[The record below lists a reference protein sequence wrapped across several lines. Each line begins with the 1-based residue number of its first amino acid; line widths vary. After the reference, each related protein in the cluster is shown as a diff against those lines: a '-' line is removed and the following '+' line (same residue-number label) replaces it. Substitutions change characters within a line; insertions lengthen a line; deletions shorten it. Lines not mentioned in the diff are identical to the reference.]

1 MSMLSFV
8 LAVDRLSTFI
18 GKAFAWLIV
27 GLTGAICYEVFARYL
42 FRAPTTWAFDVS
54 YMFYGTLFMCAGAY
68 TLARSGHVR
77 ADFLYRMSPPRLQAL
92 LDLTLYFLFYFPAMI
107 ALVWF
112 GWDFF
117 ALAFHQ
123 NERSAFSPVGPY
135 VWPFK
140 FVIPA
145 VGALMILQGIAEALR
160 CVMTLSS
167 GRWPPRLGDVQEM
180 EEIALQR
187 AESLHGEGAAR

>member
-1 MSMLSFV
+1 MS
-8 LAVDRLSTFI
+8 AVDRFSAFI
-18 GKAFAWLIV
+18 GKAFAWAIV

-54 YMFYGTLFMCAGAY
+54 YMLYGTLFMCAGAY
-68 TLARSGHVR
+68 TMSRSGHVR
-77 ADFLYRMSPPRLQAL
+77 ADFLYRMAPPRVQAL
-92 LDLTLYFLFYFPAMI
+92 LDLVLYLLFFFPAMI

-117 ALAFHQ
+117 AQSFHQ

-135 VWPFK
+135 IWPFK

-145 VGALMILQGIAEALR
+145 VGALMILQGVAEVAR
-160 CVMTLSS
+160 CVLTLRA
-167 GRWPPRLGDVQEM
+167 GRWPHRIGDVKEM
-180 EEIALQR
+180 EGIAPET
-187 AESLHGEGAAR
+187 AESLHKAEAAR

>member
-1 MSMLSFV
+1 MALQSFV

-18 GKAFAWLIV
+18 GKTFAWAIV

-54 YMFYGTLFMCAGAY
+54 YMLYGTLFMCAGAY
-68 TLARSGHVR
+68 TLARAGHVR
-77 ADFLYRMSPPRLQAL
+77 ADFLYRIAPARVQAL
-92 LDLTLYFLFYFPAMI
+92 LDLCLYLLFFFPAMA
-107 ALVWF
+107 ALVWY

-117 ALAFHQ
+117 AQAYHQ

-135 VWPFK
+135 IWPFK

-145 VGALMILQGIAEALR
+145 VGLLMILQGLAETLR
-160 CVMTLSS
+160 CLLALSS
-167 GRWPPRLGDVQEM
+167 GRWPPREGDVKEM
-180 EEIALQR
+180 EEIALER
-187 AESLHGEGAAR
+187 AEALHKAEGAR

>member
-1 MSMLSFV
+1 MASQPFL
-8 LAVDRLSTFI
+8 LAVDRLSTFV

-27 GLTGAICYEVFARYL
+27 GLTLAICYEVFARYL

-54 YMFYGTLFMCAGAY
+54 YMLYGTLFMCAGAY
-68 TLARSGHVR
+68 TMSRSGHVR
-77 ADFLYRMSPPRLQAL
+77 ADFVYRMMPARLQGL
-92 LDLTLYFLFYFPAMI
+92 LDLCLYLLFFFPAMA

-117 ALAFHQ
+117 AIAWHQ

-135 VWPFK
+135 IWPFK

-145 VGALMILQGIAEALR
+145 VGVLMIVQGIAETIR
-160 CVMTLSS
+160 CAIAATS
-167 GRWPPRLGDVQEM
+167 GEWPRRPGDVLEM
-180 EEIALQR
+180 EELALQQ
-187 AESLHGEGAAR
+187 AERLREAEGAR